1 MSLESVLQ
9 DVRYELR
16 TLIKSPR
23 FSIVALVTLALGVAA
38 SVAIFT
44 FVNATLIQPLPYREP
59 SRLVALNDA
68 RNLALMQKFEASY
81 PDFLDWRSKNDVFD
95 ALAGYVQTQ
104 VGLRGESTP
113 ELLAAAKVTDNF
125 FSTLGVRPVVGRDFR
140 PGEDLASA
148 APTILITYGWW
159 QKRFGGKQ
167 EAIGQSL
174 VLEGSPAT
182 IIGVLPKN
190 FHFAAVGDPVVW
202 LTTRPRG
209 DALQRR
215 NLHWLNPIG
224 RLRAGVSLETA
235 TAEMNVIEQQLEKQ
249 YPQSIRDLRVVITPL
264 NEVLVGQVRPILL
277 MLLGAVGALLLI
289 ACANIA
295 NLLLARSVGRRNEFA
310 VRAALGATRGRLIA
324 LMLTEGLVLSCTGT
338 LVGLAAAYA
347 LVKGLVSM
355 IPPEFMDAMPYLKL
369 MTIDA
374 RVGFFTAALAV
385 FTGVVFALA
394 PALRAA
400 GAEVQ
405 PGLKESSRGSQPG
418 SWRRVSSVLIV
429 GEVALATVLL
439 AGSGLLMKSLCR
451 LLRVDPGFE
460 TTNLLS
466 LSVSLPG
473 MHYQRGEEQ
482 LAARHAVIDRVRA
495 LPGVISVGSSD
506 MLPISNGGNTV
517 NIRVLGDSTNQEHEA
532 NVRDADSTYFQ
543 TLHAELLMGRWF
555 TPADN
560 VTAPKRV
567 IVNKTFA
574 DSFMKDLDPLKQ
586 QVVFTF
592 SPTQK
597 PREVVGV
604 IRDIKEGP
612 LDIPARPALYIPMDA
627 DPDTFFSLVV
637 RTGQNPGALADSVV
651 STVRSFDPGALVLA
665 VQTMEDRI
673 QRSPAAFF
681 HRYPA
686 VLAAGFALLALVLGS
701 TGLYALVAYSVSRR
715 TQEFGIR
722 MALGAQRTNVLRM
735 VVAEGLRLVVP
746 GVVAGIVGAV
756 FVCYLMSN
764 LLFGTKPWDPF
775 ILGIVTALLTMVTLC
790 ASYAPACA
798 ATKVDPM
805 VALRYE

>member
-1 MSLESVLQ
+1 MSLESVLL

-224 RLRAGVSLETA
+224 RLRAGVSLEMA

-277 MLLGAVGALLLI
+277 MLLGVVGALLLI

-338 LVGLAAAYA
+338 LVGLVAAYA

-394 PALRAA
+394 PAWRAA

-439 AGSGLLMKSLCR
+439 AGSGLLMKSLYR

-473 MHYQRGEEQ
+473 MRYQQGEEQ

-555 TPADN
+555 TPDDN

-592 SPTQK
+592 SPTQR

-746 GVVAGIVGAV
+746 GVVGGIVGAV

-775 ILGIVTALLTMVTLC
+775 ILGMVTALLAMVTLC
-790 ASYAPACA
+790 ASYAPASA